1 MPTLDQ
7 EYSSFSIKSLDIV
20 FADGS
25 GSESYFSIRGL
36 MEQLEITENII
47 SPVITGS
54 VVIKDTSSISRIV
67 KSGSSFIK
75 MSLSKFDDKF
85 LYEKTARIYKQEKRK
100 LSNQTSE
107 KFILYFCSEEMILSE
122 QSRVSRGYIDT
133 YSNIAHNIF
142 TDFLEIS
149 EDKVSISESIG
160 VKNMVLPSLK
170 PFDALHWCANRAVN
184 SKDIPD
190 FLFFENKE
198 GFNFVS
204 LEDLFSQESFNILFT
219 SKNTIIDGE
228 NKDGFIGAKSSEVS
242 SQFNLLD
249 NIKKGT
255 YASTIYGFDIITG
268 TMFRQEIANKYYDK
282 RTKLNSSTNM
292 PYVSNKKSVLPDN
305 AFESRRTVMVT
316 DSQYNLSKYTQRKNS
331 VAKLHNPEVALA
343 HRSALLSFISTKKM
357 KILLPGNFGLTIGM
371 LVNLKYPKR
380 GKIDQDQQ
388 LDYTFSG
395 KHLIV
400 AVRHIIDPGKHETVI
415 EVASDSDLDEGE
427 V

>member
-1 MPTLDQ
+1 MPALDQ
-7 EYSSFSIKSLDIV
+7 EYSSFSIKTLDIV
-20 FADGS
+20 FLDSTGA
-25 GSESYFSIRGL
+25 EKFFSIRGI
-36 MEQLEITENII
+36 MEQIEITENII

-54 VVIKDTSSISRIV
+54 VIVKDTSSIARIV

-75 MSLSKFDDKF
+75 LSLSKFDDKF
-85 LYEKTARIYKQEKRK
+85 VYERTARIYKQERRK

-107 KFILYFCSEEMILSE
+107 RFILYFCSDEMILSE
-122 QSRVSRGYIDT
+122 QSRVSRGYTDT
-133 YSNIAHNIF
+133 YTNIAKNIF
-142 TDFLEIS
+142 TDFLDIP
-149 EDKVSISESIG
+149 EDQLSLSQSIG
-160 VKNMVLPSLK
+160 VKNMVIPSLK
-170 PFDALHWCANRAVN
+170 PFDALYWCANRAVN
-184 SKDIPD
+184 SKEIPD

-204 LEDLFSQESFNILFT
+204 LDELFSQESLNILFT
-219 SKNTIIDGE
+219 AKNTIVDGE
-228 NKDGFIGAKSSEVS
+228 NKEGFLGAKSSEVV

-255 YASTIYGFDIITG
+255 FASSIYGYDIITG
-268 TMFRQEIANKYYDK
+268 TLFRQEISNTYYDK
-282 RTKLNSSTNM
+282 RNKLNTSTNV
-292 PYVSNKKSVLPDN
+292 PYISNKKSVFADV
-305 AFESRRTVMVT
+305 AFESKRTVLVT
-316 DSQYNLSKYTQRKNS
+316 DSQFNLSRYTQRKINS
-331 VAKLHNPEVALA
+331 PKLQNPEAALA

-400 AVRHIIDPGKHETVI
+400 ALRHIIDPTKHETVI
-415 EVASDSDLDEGE
+415 EVCSDSDLDEGE